1 MAISKEFKAQLI
13 KQYGG
18 SEKNTGAI
26 ATQVA
31 ILTAEINAITLHVK
45 TNHKDYSSKRGLY
58 KKVQQRRR
66 LLNYL
71 MKKDIEAY
79 RSLIKELDLRN

>member
-1 MAISKEFKAQLI
+1 MSISKEFKAQLV

-18 SEKNTGAI
+18 NSKNTGSV

-31 ILTAEINAITLHVK
+31 ILTAEINSITLHVNA
-45 TNHKDYSSKRGLY
+45 NHKDYSSKRGLY
-58 KKVQQRRR
+58 KKVQQRRH

-71 MKKDIEAY
+71 MKSDIESY
-79 RSLIKELDLRN
+79 HKLVKELGLRN

>member
-1 MAISKEFKAQLI
+1 MAISKEFKAQLV

-18 SEKNTGAI
+18 NSKNTGSV

-31 ILTAEINAITLHVK
+31 ILTAEINSITLHVN
-45 TNHKDYSSKRGLY
+45 TNHKDHSSKRGLY

-71 MKKDIEAY
+71 MKNDIEAY
-79 RSLIKELDLRN
+79 RSLIKELGLRN

>member
-1 MAISKEFKAQLI
+1 MAISKEFKAQLV

-18 SEKNTGAI
+18 NSKNTGSV

-31 ILTAEINAITLHVK
+31 ILTAEINSITLHVNA
-45 TNHKDYSSKRGLY
+45 NHKKKKKKRGLY
-58 KKVQQRRR
+58 KKVQQRRH

-71 MKKDIEAY
+71 MKSDIESY
-79 RSLIKELDLRN
+79 HKIVKELGLRN

>member
-1 MAISKEFKAQLI
+1 MAISKEFKSQLI

-18 SEKNTGAI
+18 NNKNTGSI

-31 ILTAEINAITLHVK
+31 ILTAEINAITLHVNA
-45 TNHKDYSSKRGLY
+45 NHKDYSSKRGLY

-71 MKKDIEAY
+71 MKNNIESY
-79 RSLIKELDLRN
+79 RSLIKELGLRN

>member
-1 MAISKEFKAQLI
+1 MLLSQLI

-18 SEKNTGAI
+18 NNKNTGSI

-31 ILTAEINAITLHVK
+31 ILTAEINAITLHVNA
-45 TNHKDYSSKRGLY
+45 NHKDYSSKRGLY

-71 MKKDIEAY
+71 MKNNIESY
-79 RSLIKELDLRN
+79 RSLIKELGLRN

>member
-1 MAISKEFKAQLI
+1 MAISKEFKSQLI
-13 KQYGG
+13 NQYGG
-18 SEKNTGAI
+18 NTKNTGSI

-31 ILTAEINAITLHVK
+31 ILTAEINAITLHVNA
-45 TNHKDYSSKRGLY
+45 NHKDHSSKRGLY

-71 MKKDIEAY
+71 MKNDIEAY
-79 RSLIKELDLRN
+79 RKLIKDLGLRN

>member
-1 MAISKEFKAQLI
+1 MAISKEFKSQLI

-18 SEKNTGAI
+18 NNKNTGSI
-26 ATQVA
+26 STQVA
-31 ILTAEINAITLHVK
+31 ILTAEINAITLHVNA
-45 TNHKDYSSKRGLY
+45 NHKDYSSKRGLY

-71 MKKDIEAY
+71 MKNNIESY
-79 RSLIKELDLRN
+79 RSLIKELGLRN